1 MTKTA
6 ICGLLMMNFIIV
18 HFILRRRLAMADDL
32 FVKVWQHH
40 PLQVP
45 TKSPQ
50 LALPFMYSKIIS
62 HAEEIENCTAGNK
75 KKNTGVC
82 DRSLHTHE

>member
-1 MTKTA
+1 
-6 ICGLLMMNFIIV
+6 
-18 HFILRRRLAMADDL
+18 MADDL

-50 LALPFMYSKIIS
+50 LALPSMYSKIIS

-75 KKNTGVC
+75 KKKNTGVC